1 MNTQTEDAPCKHPPP
16 PFLTGFVLSMGLF
29 TLSGM
34 IAMPMQ
40 SAYVARIAPGHLRGR
55 DSGGLGLAW
64 CAASAVR
71 PAAGMWIFA
80 THHNAL
86 GSSVERSLS
95 PQRQSCW
102 CFPPG

>member
-16 PFLTGFVLSMGLF
+16 PFLTGFFLSIGLF

-55 DSGGLGLAW
+55 DSGGMGLAS
-64 CAASAVR
+64 CAASAVD
-71 PAAGMWIFA
+71 PAAGMKVFA
-80 THHNAL
+80 T
-86 GSSVERSLS
+86 
-95 PQRQSCW
+95 P
-102 CFPPG
+102 